1 MNATKYFLQLSERIF
16 LLIPFLDRGLRELW
30 LIIAKLTEQTP
41 SHMVGLS
48 LSCLEPFSGHGYW
61 TCSFIIKLSSQRLP
75 GGRPLNPTVI
85 CPRSILFL
93 IQC

>member
-16 LLIPFLDRGLRELW
+16 LLFPLLDSGFRELW

-48 LSCLEPFSGHGYW
+48 LSCSEPFSGHG
-61 TCSFIIKLSSQRLP
+61 
-75 GGRPLNPTVI
+75 
-85 CPRSILFL
+85 
-93 IQC
+93 